1 MKYVHTCIVT
11 LVLTLTTL
19 ISNAQQVRGAQSIGY
34 DEISVIEVANNGDIW
49 AGSASQGVAF
59 YSSANGTWEYFN
71 KANTSKFKSDT
82 ITSIQIG
89 IIGTEPHAII
99 GTSWGIALR
108 RNLVWDTLGPLPNK
122 YVTGVFWNLGDTIW
136 TTTSRGVATFD
147 TASLVRLDTITT
159 FNSSIPFD
167 SISCIQRGGKSCGN
181 GFTAGTNNGVF
192 YTEDGVNFQTI
203 STSFLNLV
211 DNRVNC
217 IFRENNCIR
226 RVVGTKGGL
235 SYCPEGLN
243 CQNYTTANGL
253 PQNDIVSISQD
264 CKGNFWIGT
273 RDSGL
278 VVHNGIQF
286 QRVTTANGLTSNYI
300 KSITFTSECEA
311 LVGLGDGNI
320 AVVDTSKNVLDILSN
335 IGDLV
340 EYMSVRVY
348 PQPAHQQVQLQFSE
362 TINDAAISIH
372 NLNGQL
378 VKQYTFNNCKEAT
391 LHVEDIAKGMYFYT
405 VKSNDEIIKSGKLLI
420 E

>member
-1 MKYVHTCIVT
+1 MKH
-11 LVLTLTTL
+11 LTTL
-19 ISNAQQVRGAQSIGY
+19 SLTVALALITLTSQAQKVRGTESIGY

-49 AGSASQGVAF
+49 AGSLSQGVAF

-89 IIGTEPHAII
+89 VIGTELHAII

-122 YVTGVFWNLGDTIW
+122 YVTGVFWNTGDTIW

-167 SISCIQRGGKSCGN
+167 SISCIQRGGKNCGN

-192 YTEDGVNFQTI
+192 FTEDGVTFNTI
-203 STSFLNLV
+203 STSLLNLV

-217 IFRENNCIR
+217 IFRENNCLR
-226 RVVGTKGGL
+226 RIIGTKGGL
-235 SYCPEGLN
+235 SYCPDGLN
-243 CQNYTTANGL
+243 CQNFTTANGL
-253 PQNDIVSISQD
+253 PQNDIISLSQD
-264 CKGNFWIGT
+264 CKGNIWIGT

-278 VVHNGIQF
+278 VVHNGVQF
-286 QRVTTANGLTSNYI
+286 LRITTDNGLTSNYI
-300 KSITFTSECEA
+300 KSIAFTSDCEA
-311 LVGLGDGNI
+311 LVGMGDGNI
-320 AVVDTSKNVLDILSN
+320 AVVDTSRNVLNILSTV
-335 IGDLV
+335 GDLV
-340 EYMSVRVY
+340 NHFSVRVY
-348 PQPAHQQVQLQFSE
+348 PQPAHQQVYLQFSE
-362 TINDAAISIH
+362 SLSDAYLTLTSPA
-372 NLNGQL
+372 GQV
-378 VKQYTFNNCKEAT
+378 VKQIAT
-391 LHVEDIAKGMYFYT
+391 ANTKTVTLSVEDLPNGMYFYT
-405 VKSNDEIIKSGKLLI
+405 VKNNEAVIKTGKLLI